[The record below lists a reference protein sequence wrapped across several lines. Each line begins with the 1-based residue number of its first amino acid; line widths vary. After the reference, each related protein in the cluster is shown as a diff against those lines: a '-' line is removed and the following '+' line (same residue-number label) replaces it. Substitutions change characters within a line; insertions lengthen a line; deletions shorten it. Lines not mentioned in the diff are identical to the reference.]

1 MSKIQ
6 TLYRNFAAIL
16 KREIFTIMNWSQ
28 LFTSSIGK
36 KIVMAL
42 TGIFLVVF
50 LLVHCYVNANVF
62 FENPEENFNKAAH
75 FMGTNFLVRVTEIG
89 LFAGFLLHIFQGYKL
104 EFQNRSKRTSRYA
117 VTAGNKTSKWYSRS
131 MAILGTLILLFLIV
145 HLVHFWVPSR
155 FGGLTEVKY
164 DGVQYHNLYLQ
175 MRNVFAEPIVVVIY
189 LAGCFS
195 LSWHLLHGIQS
206 ASQTMGWTT
215 KNYYQ
220 SIRKTG
226 IVFSVAVPL
235 IFALMPIHMHLDWPT
250 IQGAFTLLF

>member
-1 MSKIQ
+1 
-6 TLYRNFAAIL
+6 
-16 KREIFTIMNWSQ
+16 MNWTQ
-28 LFTSSIGK
+28 LFNSSIGK

-50 LLVHCYVNANVF
+50 LVVHCYVNANVF
-62 FENPEENFNKAAH
+62 FENPDVNFNKAAH

-89 LFAGFLLHIFQGYKL
+89 LFAGFLLHIVQGYKL

-145 HLVHFWVPSR
+145 HLAHFWVPSR
-155 FGGLTEVKY
+155 ITGLEKVTYEGKI
-164 DGVQYHNLYLQ
+164 YHNLYLEMQ
-175 MRNVFAEPIVVVIY
+175 NVFAQPWAVALYI
-189 LAGCFS
+189 LGCFS

-215 KNYYQ
+215 KNYFPL
-220 SIRKTG
+220 IKKTG
-226 IVFSVAVPL
+226 VVFSIIVPL
-235 IFALMPIHMHLDWPT
+235 IFALMPLHMHFNWPT
-250 IQGAFTLLF
+250 IKGAFTLLF

>member
-1 MSKIQ
+1 
-6 TLYRNFAAIL
+6 
-16 KREIFTIMNWSQ
+16 
-28 LFTSSIGK
+28 LFNSSIGK

-50 LLVHCYVNANVF
+50 LVVHCYVNANVF
-62 FENPEENFNKAAH
+62 FEHPDVNFNKAAH

-89 LFAGFLLHIFQGYKL
+89 LFAGFLLHIIQGYKL

-145 HLVHFWVPSR
+145 HLAHFWVPSR
-155 FGGLTEVKY
+155 ITGLEEVTYEGKI
-164 DGVQYHNLYLQ
+164 YHNLYLEMQ
-175 MRNVFAEPIVVVIY
+175 NVFAQPWAVALYI
-189 LAGCFS
+189 LGCFS

-215 KNYYQ
+215 KNYFPL
-220 SIRKTG
+220 IKKTG
-226 IVFSVAVPL
+226 VIFSILVPL
-235 IFALMPIHMHLDWPT
+235 IFALMPLHMHFHWPT
-250 IQGAFTLLF
+250 IKGAFTLLF

>member
-1 MSKIQ
+1 
-6 TLYRNFAAIL
+6 
-16 KREIFTIMNWSQ
+16 MNWTQ
-28 LFTSSIGK
+28 LFNSSIGK

-50 LLVHCYVNANVF
+50 LIVHCYVNANVF
-62 FENPEENFNKAAH
+62 FKNPEVNFNKAAH

-89 LFAGFLLHIFQGYKL
+89 LFAGFLLHIVQGYKL

-145 HLVHFWVPSR
+145 HLAHFWVPSR
-155 FGGLTEVKY
+155 ITGLEEVRYEGKI
-164 DGVQYHNLYLQ
+164 YHNLYLE
-175 MRNVFAEPIVVVIY
+175 MKNVFAQPWAVALYI
-189 LAGCFS
+189 LGCFS

-215 KNYYQ
+215 KNYFPL
-220 SIRKTG
+220 IKKTG
-226 IVFSVAVPL
+226 VVFSILVPL
-235 IFALMPIHMHLDWPT
+235 IFALMPLHMHFNWPT
-250 IQGAFTLLF
+250 IKGAFTLLF